1 MKRATTIAIVGA
13 LVVGTVAIGAGARA
27 RQQISAADTSDR
39 HASRGE
45 LRTTA
50 GSPGESHDV
59 PSPPAAADSE
69 PRPQRA
75 VAPEDIDWGNPYD
88 LMLHGIKPGKTRDMR

>member
-27 RQQISAADTSDR
+27 RRRISAVDTSDR
-39 HASRGE
+39 HTPRGE

-50 GSPGESHDV
+50 GTPGESHVV
-59 PSPPAAADSE
+59 PSPPAAEDSK
-69 PRPQRA
+69 PRPQRVIPA
-75 VAPEDIDWGNPYD
+75 DDIDWGNPYD